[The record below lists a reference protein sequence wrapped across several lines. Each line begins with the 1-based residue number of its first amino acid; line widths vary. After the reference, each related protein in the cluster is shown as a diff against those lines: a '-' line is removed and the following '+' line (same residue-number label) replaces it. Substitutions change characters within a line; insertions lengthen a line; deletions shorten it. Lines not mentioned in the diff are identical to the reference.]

1 MKPEDIRPGT
11 KLGKL
16 DRHPIW
22 VVEVKMPKKL
32 LADLYGASFEDL
44 DVKDTTQQVD
54 AAAQPAEEPT
64 ADAPEAGELE

>member
-1 MKPEDIRPGT
+1 
-11 KLGKL
+11 
-16 DRHPIW
+16 
-22 VVEVKMPKKL
+22 MPKKL